1 MVECEGRT
9 YHRNRKDLCHTP
21 ETVDPV
27 SETTE
32 ETMTSVPHPD
42 TITEDSRKVNPTET
56 NIFPSKTPAEEAPQR
71 VSSSGCVIK
80 TP

>member
-42 TITEDSRKVNPTET
+42 TITE
-56 NIFPSKTPAEEAPQR
+56 AE
-71 VSSSGCVIK
+71 K
-80 TP
+80 